1 MKFKS
6 IISSHIQEHKNV
18 LNSFNDEMIEKIED
32 ISNILVK
39 ALSSGNTIFWCGNG
53 GSAGD
58 SQHLAAELIGRFKDD
73 RKPLKSIAL
82 TTDTSAITCISNDY
96 SYDKIF
102 ERQIEGLGVEGDILV
117 GISTSGN
124 SENIINAIKKCKT
137 IGVKSICLLG
147 KNGGK
152 VRSLADHSIIIDS
165 NSTARI
171 QEMHIMVGQI
181 FCDLIEHG
189 LSLK

>member
-58 SQHLAAELIGRFKDD
+58 SQHLAAELIGKFKDD

>member
-1 MKFKS
+1 MKFKN
-6 IISSHIQEHKNV
+6 IISSHIQEHKKV

-32 ISNILVK
+32 VTNILVD
-39 ALSSGNTIFWCGNG
+39 ALSNGNTIFWCGNG

-58 SQHLAAELIGRFKDD
+58 SQHLAAELIGRFKLD

-96 SYDKIF
+96 SYDKVF
-102 ERQIEGLGVEGDILV
+102 ERQIEGLGEKGDVLK

-124 SENIINAIKKCKT
+124 SLNIVNALKKSNDL
-137 IGVKSICLLG
+137 GVKSIGLLG
-147 KNGGK
+147 KDGG
-152 VRSLADHSIIIDS
+152 LAKSVANYSIIVESD
-165 NSTARI
+165 STARI
-171 QEMHIMVGQI
+171 QEMHIMIGQI

>member
-1 MKFKS
+1 MKFKN
-6 IISSHIQEHKNV
+6 IISSHIQEHKKV

-32 ISNILVK
+32 VTNILVD
-39 ALSSGNTIFWCGNG
+39 ALSNGNTIFWCGNG

-58 SQHLAAELIGRFKDD
+58 SQHLAAELIGRFKLD

-96 SYDKIF
+96 SYDKVF
-102 ERQIEGLGVEGDILV
+102 ERQIEGLGEKGDVLI

-124 SENIINAIKKCKT
+124 SLNIVNALKKSNDL
-137 IGVKSICLLG
+137 GVKSIGLLG
-147 KNGGK
+147 KDGG
-152 VRSLADHSIIIDS
+152 LAKSVANYSIIVESD
-165 NSTARI
+165 STARI
-171 QEMHIMVGQI
+171 QEMHIMIGQI

>member
-1 MKFKS
+1 MKFKN
-6 IISSHIQEHKNV
+6 IISSHIQEHKKV

-32 ISNILVK
+32 VTNILVD
-39 ALSSGNTIFWCGNG
+39 ALSNGNTIFWCGNG

-58 SQHLAAELIGRFKDD
+58 SQHLAAELIGRFKLD

-102 ERQIEGLGVEGDILV
+102 ERQIEGLGEEGDVLI

-124 SENIINAIKKCKT
+124 SLNIVNALKKSNDL
-137 IGVKSICLLG
+137 GVKSIGLLG
-147 KNGGK
+147 KDGG
-152 VRSLADHSIIIDS
+152 LAKNVANYSIIVESD
-165 NSTARI
+165 STARI
-171 QEMHIMVGQI
+171 QEMHIMIGQI

>member
-1 MKFKS
+1 MHYLTVTPFFGA
-6 IISSHIQEHKNV
+6 V
-18 LNSFNDEMIEKIED
+18 M
-32 ISNILVK
+32 
-39 ALSSGNTIFWCGNG
+39 G

-58 SQHLAAELIGRFKDD
+58 SQHLAAELIGRFKLD

-96 SYDKIF
+96 SYDKVF
-102 ERQIEGLGVEGDILV
+102 ERQIEGLGEKGDVLI

-124 SENIINAIKKCKT
+124 SLNIVNALKKSNDL
-137 IGVKSICLLG
+137 GVKSIGLLG
-147 KNGGK
+147 KDGG
-152 VRSLADHSIIIDS
+152 LAKSVANYSIIVESD
-165 NSTARI
+165 STARI
-171 QEMHIMVGQI
+171 QEMHIMIGQI